1 MEGDADSSDLPH
13 VNVVFFGPC
22 GCGKSTM
29 AGRLI
34 ADSGAIEQENL
45 ERISDEALSAGQPDR
60 CYAWILDKL
69 KCERDRGHTMHVALW
84 RLASRRCRF
93 TIIDAPGHN
102 DFASDIVTAMSQADI
117 AVLVVPAMQEDL
129 ESEGQLR
136 EHTLLAYTLGL
147 RQLVV
152 CVNKMD
158 TEAVSYSEDN
168 FDSTCSLVRQK
179 LGCGWAEDARCVF

>member
-1 MEGDADSSDLPH
+1 MEDDTETSDLPH
-13 VNVVFFGPC
+13 VNLVFIGPC
-22 GCGKSTM
+22 GCGKSTL

-34 ADSGAIEQENL
+34 ADSGAIDRENL
-45 ERISDEALSAGQPDR
+45 KRILDVSVESGKPDR

-69 KCERDRGHTMHVALW
+69 KCERDRGNTMFVALW
-84 RLASRRCRF
+84 RLSSRRCRF

-102 DFASDIVTAMSQADI
+102 DFSKDIVTAMSQGDI
-117 AVLVVPAMQEDL
+117 AVLVVPAAIEDL
-129 ESEGQLR
+129 ELDKECEGQLR

-158 TEAVSYSEDN
+158 SEAVAY
-168 FDSTCSLVRQK
+168 
-179 LGCGWAEDARCVF
+179 